1 MNLRGDGKKQS
12 FGLVSRVLYFAFIV
26 TLSLLAFQCVI
37 VGLQST
43 GEARTLEQLEESGG
57 DLTAVSYTHLT
68 LPTICSV

>member
-1 MNLRGDGKKQS
+1 MVKKTAYLIKSAVS
-12 FGLVSRVLYFAFIV
+12 FFGVVSMVLYFVYIV

-57 DLTAVSYTHLT
+57 DLTDFVSTAK
-68 LPTICSV
+68 

>member
-1 MNLRGDGKKQS
+1 MNLRGDGEKQNC
-12 FGLVSRVLYFAFIV
+12 GVVSMVLYFVYIV

-57 DLTAVSYTHLT
+57 DLTDFVSTAK
-68 LPTICSV
+68 

>member
-12 FGLVSRVLYFAFIV
+12 FGVVSRVLYFVYIV
-26 TLSLLAFQCVI
+26 TLSLLALQCVI

-57 DLTAVSYTHLT
+57 DLTDFVSTAK
-68 LPTICSV
+68 